1 MPKRTLE
8 QTLHWSQ
15 TNYIIGQ
22 RLRAYYR
29 ACISEEIP
37 PRLRALTKR
46 LENSPEFST
55 EEMELIRK
63 AENEI
68 EF

>member
-1 MPKRTLE
+1 MLKRTLD
-8 QTLHWSQ
+8 QSRYWSQ
-15 TNYIIGQ
+15 TNKIIDQ
-22 RLRAYYR
+22 QLRAYYR

-46 LENSPEFST
+46 LENSPEFSA